1 MKKRCRLDVQ
11 GVGDVEDAVKADRVA
26 AVLDVDV
33 EAAIQVGAVGDLF
46 LRHVSV
52 ESQFPEAI
60 REDDASRVWGSRF
73 AWHTAKL
80 GAPLREVC
88 RIFPT

>member
-1 MKKRCRLDVQ
+1 MKQRCRLDVQ

-26 AVLDVDV
+26 SVLDVDV
-33 EAAIQVGAVGDLF
+33 EAAIQVGTVGDLF
-46 LRHVSV
+46 LRHVRV
-52 ESQFPEAI
+52 QPQLPEAI

-80 GAPLREVC
+80 GAPRGEVC